1 MSEATVAQGVA
12 ETDQGDV
19 LEGRLYVRD
28 VKGMGLSTLELADT
42 STHLGKETNSKM
54 SRVCICLSLMS

>member
-12 ETDQGDV
+12 ETDQGDI
-19 LEGRLYVRD
+19 LEGGLYVRD

-42 STHLGKETNSKM
+42 STAFREGNKM
-54 SRVCICLSLMS
+54 AKCPEFVFVYL

>member
-1 MSEATVAQGVA
+1 MSEAMVVLGVTETV
-12 ETDQGDV
+12 QGDM
-19 LEGRLYVRD
+19 LKERLYVRD
-28 VKGMGLSTLELADT
+28 VKGMEISTFGLMGT

>member
-12 ETDQGDV
+12 KTDQGDI
-19 LEGRLYVRD
+19 LEGGLYVRD
-28 VKGMGLSTLELADT
+28 VKGMGLSTLELADA